1 MKKPYIKKY
10 DKVSK
15 FVVWIVDGKYI
26 RKNLNEEFTN
36 FGHHLRFR
44 FIPENEFWI
53 DREKG
58 GNEAK
63 FYIDHLLVENRLM
76 SKGMSYSEASE
87 KAYKI
92 EERERS
98 RSRLIKKEL
107 KQEEFK
113 EELIKNVHERLL
125 RKYSKKIKVWIVK
138 GELVRDT
145 FFVEFNGGGHDKVYK
160 FIPKNEVWID
170 NDLSLDEVPFV
181 LLHELH
187 ERNLMSRGKSY
198 GEDHRA
204 SSKIEY
210 FCRHHPEQTE
220 KKIREELRKLK

>member
-1 MKKPYIKKY
+1 MKKPYIRKY

-15 FVVWIVDGKYI
+15 FVVWIVNGKYI
-26 RKNLNEEFTN
+26 RKNLDEEFTS
-36 FGHHLRFR
+36 FGHHLRFK

-58 GNEAK
+58 GNESK

-87 KAYKI
+87 KAYKVQ
-92 EERERS
+92 ERERS

-107 KQEEFK
+107 KRKEYK
-113 EELIKNVHERLL
+113 EELINKVHKKLL
-125 RKYSKKIKVWIVK
+125 RKYSKKINVWLVSGK
-138 GELVRDT
+138 LVRGT
-145 FFVEFNGGGHDKVYK
+145 FFVEFTEGGHDKVYK
-160 FIPKNEVWID
+160 FIPKNEIWID
-170 NDLSLDEVPFV
+170 NDLSLDEIPFV

-187 ERNLMSRGKSY
+187 ERNLMSRGKGY
-198 GEDHRA
+198 DKAHRL
-204 SSKIEY
+204 SSKVEY

-220 KKIREELRKLK
+220 KKIKQELKKLK